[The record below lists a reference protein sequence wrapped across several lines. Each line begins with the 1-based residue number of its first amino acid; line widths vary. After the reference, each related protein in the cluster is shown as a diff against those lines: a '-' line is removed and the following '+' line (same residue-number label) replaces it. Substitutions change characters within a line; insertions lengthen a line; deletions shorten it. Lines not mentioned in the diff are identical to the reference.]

1 MAHSTKHAN
10 DSRGERTASQPLP
23 QYLFRRGRTF
33 YFKRKV
39 PKGLENVFSEAKAGQ
54 VWKSLETTL
63 LHQAE
68 VMLRAE
74 VAHFDMRVAQAR
86 QSMAAQWA
94 ADLKARMA
102 NAAPVRQAAQ
112 PQQLALPEGHS
123 PTRSQRGKSG
133 PVSRCTQTLRH
144 LYEAWQVTQTRRR
157 TLGAYKT
164 AVEEFEELHG
174 PLTADT
180 IGREHARRYRDQ
192 LIERG
197 LSRGTIVNR
206 IGFLATLFR
215 FGQQELIEDIAG
227 NPFERVTVVT
237 AKRTRA
243 PKERRAYTVEELN
256 GIFSSKLYTGGY
268 RPRGQVAEAG
278 YWAPL
283 LGPFVGGRI
292 EELAQLRLADIQ
304 QVNGTWCFH
313 ICDHGE
319 DQNLKT
325 LSSYRRVPVHEVLIR
340 CGFLQF
346 VEDQRKAGHQR
357 LFTSLKN
364 DNANRTWSNALG
376 KWWARYLDDIGLS
389 DLALDFHSFR
399 YCFKQQCSLC
409 GIDPE
414 TRDALVGHWVSR
426 SDGGRVYMRGEDRQ
440 YPFPALVAAMKQ
452 FRYEELKLEHLYV
465 RASPQSSPRNGCRP
479 DVIRSQHE
487 ATGGHR

>member
-1 MAHSTKHAN
+1 MAHSTTSA
-10 DSRGERTASQPLP
+10 DDLRPDRSRPQALP
-23 QYLFRRGRTF
+23 QYLFRRGSTF

-39 PKGLENVFSEAKAGQ
+39 PKGLENEFPEATSGQ

-74 VAHFDMRVAQAR
+74 VAHFDMRVARAR
-86 QSMAAQWA
+86 QAFAAQWA
-94 ADLKARMA
+94 ADLREKMAR
-102 NAAPVRQAAQ
+102 AAPVRTAA
-112 PQQLALPEGHS
+112 S
-123 PTRSQRGKSG
+123 PDS
-133 PVSRCTQTLRH
+133 SRQTAAAGAARPLKREKNTSAGCTHTMRH
-144 LYEAWQVTQTRRR
+144 LYEAWQVTQTRPR

-164 AVEEFEELHG
+164 AVEEFEQLHG
-174 PLTADT
+174 PMTADV

-192 LIERG
+192 LIERE

-206 IGFLATLFR
+206 VGFLATLFR

-237 AKRTRA
+237 AKRSR
-243 PKERRAYTVEELN
+243 PSKERRAFTVDELN
-256 GIFSSKLYTGGY
+256 QIFSSKLYTGGY
-268 RPRGQVAEAG
+268 RPKGQVLEAG

-283 LGPFVGGRI
+283 LGPFVGARL
-292 EELAQLRLADIQ
+292 EEIAQLRLEDDQ

-313 ICDHGE
+313 ICDHDE

-325 LSSYRRVPVHEVLIR
+325 LSSYRRVPVHDVLVR

-346 VEDQRKAGHQR
+346 VEQQRKAGHKR
-357 LFTSLKN
+357 LFPALKN
-364 DNANRTWSNALG
+364 KNANKTWSNALG

-389 DLALDFHSFR
+389 QVSLDYHSFR

-426 SDGGRVYMRGEDRQ
+426 SDGGRVYLRTEDRQ
-440 YPFPALVAAMKQ
+440 YPFPRLVAAMKEL
-452 FRYEELKLEHLYV
+452 RYGELKLEHLYV
-465 RASPQSSPRNGCRP
+465 PTAAQP
-479 DVIRSQHE
+479 
-487 ATGGHR
+487 TGA